1 MEQTKELLRAEHIS
15 KSFGV
20 TKACIDISLS
30 INHGVIHGLIGENG
44 SGKSTFTSMLGGVY
58 PQDSGKYFLDGQE
71 FKAKTQTEANYKGVS
86 IIVQEQ
92 GTLNRLT
99 VAQNIFL
106 GQEARFMKNGLLD
119 QKKMNMEAEN
129 ILKQYGFK
137 NIKASS
143 LIDNYDFETRK
154 LIEIAKGTYFEPKIL
169 VVDETTTALSEDGRN
184 VLYREMQRVKDRGG
198 SVIFISHDMDEIMS
212 KTDYIS
218 ILRDGRYI
226 DTVKTSNITEDALKE
241 LMVGRHMDGKYYRTD
256 YGEPVSDE
264 VVLSAKD
271 ITIPGAL
278 KNVNLELHKGEIL
291 GIGGL
296 SNCGIHDIGKALFG
310 AAKGREGSVTLSSGK
325 HINSITDAIQNS
337 IAYTSKNRDT
347 ESVFLNSSIKDNIC
361 LMALDKLK
369 RGPLLSNGKQ
379 KDFAEGFTKKMSV
392 KCSDISEYVSS
403 LSGGNKQKVVLA
415 RWLATSPDILILDS
429 PTRGIDIKV
438 KADIYALMDQLRK
451 EGKSIIMISEEI
463 MELIGMC
470 DRVVILKDGEI
481 SGEFTRSQALSE
493 QNLIKAMV

>member
-1 MEQTKELLRAEHIS
+1 MEQTEELLRAEHIC

-44 SGKSTFTSMLGGVY
+44 
-58 PQDSGKYFLDGQE
+58 SGKYFLDGQE

-271 ITIPGAL
+271 ITILTNGETAPEFRADNVNVDTREIKEIQGDDKVEGIKFKDGTTLETEGVFIAQGVAGSTEFAKKLGAL
-278 KNVNLELHKGEIL
+278 TNKDTIVVNEKQETNIKGL
-291 GIGGL
+291 YACGDCTGGL
-296 SNCGIHDIGKALFG
+296 LQVSKAVYEGANAGLQAIKYVKNLKGGKFE
-310 AAKGREGSVTLSSGK
+310 K
-325 HINSITDAIQNS
+325 
-337 IAYTSKNRDT
+337 
-347 ESVFLNSSIKDNIC
+347 
-361 LMALDKLK
+361 
-369 RGPLLSNGKQ
+369 
-379 KDFAEGFTKKMSV
+379 
-392 KCSDISEYVSS
+392 
-403 LSGGNKQKVVLA
+403 
-415 RWLATSPDILILDS
+415 
-429 PTRGIDIKV
+429 
-438 KADIYALMDQLRK
+438 
-451 EGKSIIMISEEI
+451 
-463 MELIGMC
+463 
-470 DRVVILKDGEI
+470 
-481 SGEFTRSQALSE
+481 
-493 QNLIKAMV
+493 

>member
-30 INHGVIHGLIGENG
+30 ISHGVIHGLIGENG

-58 PQDSGKYFLDGQE
+58 PQDSGKYYVDGEE
-71 FKAKTQTEANYKGVS
+71 FKAKTQTDANNKGVS

-106 GQEARFMKNGLLD
+106 GQETRFIKRGLLD
-119 QKKMNMEAEN
+119 QNKMNQEADN

-137 NIKASS
+137 DIKASDP
-143 LIDNYDFETRK
+143 IEKYDFETRK
-154 LIEIAKGTYFEPKIL
+154 LIEIAKGTYYEPKIL

-198 SVIFISHDMDEIMS
+198 SVIFISHDMDEVMS

-226 DTVKTSNITEDALKE
+226 DTVKTSDVTEDALKE
-241 LMVGRHMDGKYYRTD
+241 LMVGRHIDGQYYRTD
-256 YGEPVSDE
+256 YGDKISDE
-264 VVLSAKD
+264 VVLSAKNV
-271 ITIPGAL
+271 TVPGAL
-278 KNVNLELHKGEIL
+278 KDVNLELHKGEIL

-310 AAKGREGSVTLSSGK
+310 AAKGREGTVTLANGK
-325 HINSITDAIQNS
+325 QINSIPDAINNS
-337 IAYTSKNRDT
+337 IAYTSKNRDV

-361 LMALDKLK
+361 LMSLDKLK
-369 RGPLLSNGKQ
+369 KGPLLSNKKQ
-379 KDFAEGFTKKMSV
+379 NAFAESYAEKMSV

-438 KADIYALMDQLRK
+438 KADIYSLMDQLRK

-481 SGEFTRSQALSE
+481 SGEFARIQDLTE
-493 QNLIKAMV
+493 QDLIKAMV